1 MTGTLL
7 LRLKGPLQS
16 WGSSSRHQRRETHPV
31 PTKSAVVGLLAAAE
45 GRRRTDP
52 VEDIAALEFG
62 VRVDQ
67 PGTLLRDYQTA
78 ADWQRNPTAAAK
90 LSERFYLQDACFV
103 AGVSGP
109 EELLEG
115 MEHALRNPVF
125 PLYLGRRSCP
135 ADARLVI
142 GRFDLGVEAALRE
155 VPWQAADWYRRTR
168 ARRVPLPIYRD
179 AQPGEVV
186 EERVQDLPLSF
197 DPARREYGWRAVH
210 MPAPLVVENKQ
221 GRDHADPF
229 WEAVMSA

>member
-1 MTGTLL
+1 MTETLL

-16 WGSSSRHQRRETHPV
+16 WGASSRHQRRETHPV

-52 VEDIAALEFG
+52 VEDLAALEFG

-67 PGTLLRDYQTA
+67 PGTILRDYQTA
-78 ADWQRNPTAAAK
+78 VDWQRNPKADAK

-103 AGVSGP
+103 AAVSGP
-109 EELLEG
+109 DALLEG
-115 MEHALRNPVF
+115 MEQALRNPVF

-135 ADARLVI
+135 ADPRLVI
-142 GRFDLGVEAALRE
+142 GRHDLGVEAALRE

-168 ARRVPLPIYRD
+168 ARRVSLSIYRD
-179 AQPGEVV
+179 AQPGEAV

-210 MPAPLVVENKQ
+210 MPAPLVVENTQ
-221 GRDHADPF
+221 GRGHADPF

>member
-1 MTGTLL
+1 MTSTLL

-16 WGSSSRHQRRETHPV
+16 WGAASRHQRRETRPV

-52 VEDIAALEFG
+52 VEDFAALEFG

-78 ADWQRNPTAAAK
+78 ADWQRNPRADAK

-109 EELLEG
+109 DALLKGVEQV
-115 MEHALRNPVF
+115 LRNPVF

-135 ADARLVI
+135 ADPRLVI
-142 GRFDLGVEAALRE
+142 GRVDLGVEDALRQVE
-155 VPWQAADWYRRTR
+155 WQASAWYRRTR
-168 ARRVPLPIYRD
+168 AIRVSLPIYRD

-210 MPAPLVVENKQ
+210 MPAPHVVENEQ
-221 GRDHADPF
+221 GRDQADPF
-229 WEAVMSA
+229 WEAVVGA